1 MKSIYHKIITL
12 LFIIVFAQLVNAQN
26 YRRVEADFRKL
37 ERYIE
42 RIQELVNKFD
52 SRQARNS
59 LILARVELE
68 KARTYLFNPEQPML
82 KLAQL
87 HILKAKKYT
96 DVAAQMVLSLPFK
109 KLKAQLDDLI
119 DRAER
124 DLSKSRKEEA
134 YYLLH
139 QAKKFQRLAYDAYR
153 SGRVIRGEQYFRIA
167 FFFARKC
174 QDFQRT
180 TRLSIPEQRL
190 ELEMSVQQLLR
201 QAGELSRGNENITK
215 MLNEAQ
221 RHYEEALQLAD
232 EGKEEM
238 AVNRLK
244 LVRRFIYR
252 IYDQADRGNNNK
264 ETRIENQLYSLNAFL
279 QSLES
284 ENTTSINEQKQ
295 SLLDRAWLMHSEAQ
309 SAFDAGNFNQA
320 EKKISISQRLAN
332 KVFRQTRSNRNNA
345 SENLEDRIEETERLL
360 EFQRDKVSTS
370 ENEALIKMHEES
382 AKMLDRARQA
392 LDNGKNGLAFQML
405 QMGTR
410 MSARIQRESRKKSI
424 NYSQSD
430 LERKYNQILIF
441 LNKIE
446 SNSKIMAKHRNI
458 IDQLNLFTKQGKRYW
473 DQGDYLLADEYFD
486 TVLAQIKQYTA
497 KWRKLSE

>member
-1 MKSIYHKIITL
+1 MKSIYLKIITF

-26 YRRVEADFRKL
+26 YRRVEADFRKI

-42 RIQELVNKFD
+42 RIQELANKFD

-68 KARTYLFNPEQPML
+68 NARTYLFNPEEPML

-87 HILKAKKYT
+87 HMLKAKKYT
-96 DVAAQMVLSLPFK
+96 DVAAQLVLSLPFK

-124 DLSKSRKEEA
+124 DLSISRKEEA
-134 YYLLH
+134 YYLLN

-174 QDFQRT
+174 MDFQKSG
-180 TRLSIPEQRL
+180 RLSLPEQRL
-190 ELEMSVQQLLR
+190 ELEMSVQQLLS
-201 QAGELSRGNENITK
+201 QAGELAKENENIMK

-232 EGKEEM
+232 DGKEEM

-244 LVRRFIYR
+244 LIRRFIYR
-252 IYDQADRGNNNK
+252 IYDQADRGNNK

-284 ENTTSINEQKQ
+284 ENATSNNEQKQ
-295 SLLDRAWLMHSEAQ
+295 KMLDRARLIYSEAQ
-309 SAFDAGNFNQA
+309 SAYGAGNFNQA

-332 KVFRQTRSNRNNA
+332 KVFRQTRSNRNNT
-345 SENLEDRIEETERLL
+345 SENIEDRIEETERLL
-360 EFQRDKVSTS
+360 EFQRDKVFTS
-370 ENEALIKMHEES
+370 GNEALIKMHEES
-382 AKMLDRARQA
+382 LQMLDRARQA

-410 MSARIQRESRKKSI
+410 MSARIQRESRKNTN

-446 SNSKIMAKHRNI
+446 SNSMIRAKHRNI
-458 IDQLNLFTKQGKRYW
+458 IDQLKLFTEQGKRYW

-486 TVLAQIKQYTA
+486 TVLVQINQYTA
-497 KWRKLSE
+497 KWRKFSE